1 MPLRVN
7 ATPNCFRN
15 ALDTHPSS
23 PSHRLGVRYTSSQV
37 PQRNRN
43 PYDKTIRNL
52 SINSLTRV
60 IFQGFTGRQATANAI
75 ESLAWGTHIVG
86 GVKPNFTGFH
96 PDPALSHLPVYPT
109 VRAAAQE
116 LKPGATA
123 IYVAASGAAA
133 AIEEALEAEIP
144 LIVAVAEHVPL
155 HNMLRIHQMLRTQSK
170 SRLVGANSPGIIST
184 CGCRIG
190 FQPLPCFSPGHVGI
204 VAKSGTLSYEAV
216 AALTCAGLGQSLCIG
231 MGGDVLAGTDFV
243 DGLELL
249 TRDPETHG
257 IVLIGEIGGTA
268 EEEAA
273 EWIREYRATNKNPK
287 PIAALVAGKIHVL
300 GRAMGHAGA
309 WLLRGE
315 STAEDKYRALEDAG
329 VRMVQH
335 PSEFGVVMQEL
346 LSAEPYMKSTTSAK
360 LSTISVPSGPGR
372 RTLYTSASAAGPK
385 TTRTLAAAAARQSQS
400 RTLHIS
406 GREAAAM
413 AQQECK
419 IDLVDIDEEF
429 EKAHTRYLLALT
441 IDRSS
446 HAPCFFVRQI
456 ISSDPGPSRKQQSFG
471 AAERFAFPSL
481 NAWAGAAN
489 SMDETVLAIA
499 HHLDIIRPQE
509 LQPLVLSLVN
519 LFQKYEGVALEV
531 TLLKRTINK
540 PEQSQLLFCDPRF
553 TFDDAAFR
561 SSGRHVELHTRG
573 RASVAEDSGIVY
585 AKLGDEQ
592 DPSHAIGTVVN
603 GAGLAMN
610 TLDMLATYGKAHTS
624 SGDAIRAA
632 NFLDTGG
639 KATSETVKA
648 SFALLLADPRVKVI
662 FVNVFGGLT
671 LGDMIARGI
680 LLAFRDLGLQER
692 GIPVVVRIRGT
703 NEAGGQRILRESEV
717 KGMHAFDDFGDAARK
732 CIELAEE
739 RLRDN
744 YV

>member
-1 MPLRVN
+1 MYLRVR
-7 ATPNCFRN
+7 TKPNRFRN
-15 ALDTHPSS
+15 ALDTHPPS
-23 PSHRLGVRYTSSQV
+23 PGHRFGVRYTSSQV

-43 PYDKTIRNL
+43 PYDTTIPNL
-52 SINSLTRV
+52 SINSHTRV

-86 GVKPNFTGFH
+86 GVKPNFTGYH

-116 LKPGATA
+116 LKPDATA
-123 IYVAASGAAA
+123 IYVAAGGAAA
-133 AIEEALEAEIP
+133 AIEEALEAEVP

-155 HNMLRIHQMLRTQSK
+155 HDMLRIHQMLRTQSK

-184 CGCRIG
+184 RGCRIG

-216 AALTCAGLGQSLCIG
+216 AALTRAGLGQSLCIG

-249 TRDPETHG
+249 TRDPATHG

-273 EWIREYRATNKNPK
+273 EWIREYRGVYKKPK
-287 PIAALVAGKIHVL
+287 PIAALVAGKIHVP

-329 VRMVQH
+329 VRMVEH

-346 LSAEPYMKSTTSAK
+346 LSANALKTSWTRSNSSK
-360 LSTISVPSGPGR
+360 TSVPSGR
-372 RTLYTSASAAGPK
+372 RTLYTAASRGPK
-385 TTRTLAAAAARQSQS
+385 TATRQSQS
-400 RTLHIS
+400 RALHIT
-406 GREAAAM
+406 GREAEAM
-413 AQQECK
+413 AEQEFK
-419 IDLVDIDEEF
+419 IDFVDINLKDYDQLNPETRTTN
-429 EKAHTRYLLALT
+429 TRYLLALT
-441 IDRSS
+441 IDRSAR
-446 HAPCFFVRQI
+446 APCIVVRQAQANGEWTNI
-456 ISSDPGPSRKQQSFG
+456 
-471 AAERFAFPSL
+471 AERFPFPFFTDTGSIH
-481 NAWAGAAN
+481 
-489 SMDETVLAIA
+489 ETVLAIA
-499 HHLDIIRPQE
+499 DHLDILNPLE
-509 LQPLVLSLVN
+509 LQPLILSLVN
-519 LFQKYEGVALEV
+519 LFHKYESVALEV
-531 TLLKRTINK
+531 TILKRALPIDQA
-540 PEQSQLLFCDPRF
+540 EQGSSELLFCDPRF

-561 SSGRHVELHTRG
+561 SAGRHVDLHTRTG
-573 RASVAEDSGIVY
+573 ASVAEDSGIFY
-585 AKLGDEQ
+585 AKLGDEHDQ
-592 DPSHAIGTVVN
+592 AHAIGTVVN

-610 TLDMLATYGKAHTS
+610 TLDMLASYGKVHTS
-624 SGDAIRAA
+624 GAADAIRAA

-703 NEAGGQRILRESEV
+703 NEAEGQRILQESGV
-717 KGMHAFDDFGDAARK
+717 KGMYAFDDFGDAARK

-739 RLRDN
+739 RLRN
-744 YV
+744 NSV